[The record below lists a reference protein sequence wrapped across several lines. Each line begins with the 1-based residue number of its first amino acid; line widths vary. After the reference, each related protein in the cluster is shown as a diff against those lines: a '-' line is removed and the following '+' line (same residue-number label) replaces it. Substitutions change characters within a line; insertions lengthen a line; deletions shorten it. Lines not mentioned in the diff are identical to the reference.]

1 MREVKVGETVL
12 DINNDSP
19 PLAGYQESKPNVY
32 SNLYPGDS
40 SQYKEFEKALVEL
53 QVQDSSL
60 SLEKIDSQLLGPG
73 FRCGFLGLLHR
84 EIICERMQKEYQCEI
99 IITPPSIIYRITY
112 QNGKT
117 AEIINPQKVLPNQ
130 KIKLIE
136 ELFIS
141 CLITTPLE
149 YLGAISQL
157 CQNKRGVYLLL
168 NKQIVA
174 DLSFFVHENFAYER
188 ARLLCEKLKTTLN
201 PQNFVVPIQACIGN
215 KIIARETLPALKKN
229 VTAKLYAKQKSGK
242 KRMQE
247 RGEVRLGAGTLRAIL
262 RNSSYK

>member
-40 SQYKEFEKALVEL
+40 SQYKEFEKSLVEL

-99 IITPPSIIYRITY
+99 IITPPSITYRVTY
-112 QNGKT
+112 QNGKI
-117 AEIINPQKVLPNQ
+117 AEIINPQKILLNQ
-130 KIKLIE
+130 KVKLIE

-149 YLGAISQL
+149 YLGTISQF
-157 CQNKRGVYLLL
+157 KIVKIDLLL

-188 ARLLCEKLKTTLN
+188 ARLLCEKLKATLN

-215 KIIARETLPALKKN
+215 QVIARETLPALKKN
-229 VTAKLYAKQKSGK
+229 VTAKLYGGDYTRKMK
-242 KRMQE
+242 
-247 RGEVRLGAGTLRAIL
+247 L
-262 RNSSYK
+262 

>member
-1 MREVKVGETVL
+1 MNEKLLKALIFDLLYSRYYGPQPKSLPSGKIGNIREVKVGETVL

-40 SQYKEFEKALVEL
+40 SQYKEFGKALVEL

-99 IITPPSIIYRITY
+99 IITPPSITYRVTY
-112 QNGKT
+112 QNGKV
-117 AEIINPQKVLPNQ
+117 AEIINPQKILPNQ

-141 CLITTPLE
+141 CLVTTPLE
-149 YLGAISQL
+149 YLGTISQL
-157 CQNKRGVYLLL
+157 CQNKRG
-168 NKQIVA
+168 
-174 DLSFFVHENFAYER
+174 
-188 ARLLCEKLKTTLN
+188 
-201 PQNFVVPIQACIGN
+201 
-215 KIIARETLPALKKN
+215 
-229 VTAKLYAKQKSGK
+229 
-242 KRMQE
+242 
-247 RGEVRLGAGTLRAIL
+247 
-262 RNSSYK
+262 